1 MHQLPR
7 STSRTAVRQVLRR
20 AMFDVGFGELLLIVL
35 VILLLFGPKKLPD
48 VSRTI
53 AKGLAQVRKAQAE
66 FHRNL
71 NLISEEIQ
79 QATESNEV
87 SRTVPESSVSRSPLG
102 NGAQAVSPPSS
113 GKKM

>member
-1 MHQLPR
+1 
-7 STSRTAVRQVLRR
+7 
-20 AMFDVGFGELLLIVL
+20 MFDVGFGELLLIVL
-35 VILLLFGPKKLPD
+35 VILLLFGPRKLPD

-79 QATESNEV
+79 QAAESKGAPNKV
-87 SRTVPESSVSRSPLG
+87 ADASVSRSPLG
-102 NGAQAVSPPSS
+102 NGTQTVAPSS
-113 GKKM
+113 PEK